1 MNLQEQIVAL
11 LLEQFKGVRKDGLT
25 QLAAVISLQVEN
37 VEEAKEVVGKLT
49 ADKVSK
55 FVTDWRSAADAENA
69 KAVKT
74 REDALKAKYD
84 FVEKGQQQQQQQQQQ
99 NQETSGAITLD
110 AIKQLIQA
118 EMKGVQDSITSIQSG
133 NIAADRRK
141 LFVAELD
148 NAKVQGKTREML
160 LKNFDRVNNFA
171 SEEDFTTYLTDAKAD
186 IAALAQETA
195 NIELQTH
202 EKPIY
207 GAVNKDGIS
216 SGVADYIAASTAKE
230 KPLTGKEV

>member
-84 FVEKGQQQQQQQQQQ
+84 FVEKGQQQQQQQQ

-216 SGVADYIAASTAKE
+216 SGVADYIAASTAQE

>member
-11 LLEQFKGVRKDGLT
+11 LLTQFQGVRKDGLN

-84 FVEKGQQQQQQQQQQ
+84 FVEKGQQQQQQQQQ

-141 LFVAELD
+141 QFVAELD

-216 SGVADYIAASTAKE
+216 SGVADYIAASTAQE